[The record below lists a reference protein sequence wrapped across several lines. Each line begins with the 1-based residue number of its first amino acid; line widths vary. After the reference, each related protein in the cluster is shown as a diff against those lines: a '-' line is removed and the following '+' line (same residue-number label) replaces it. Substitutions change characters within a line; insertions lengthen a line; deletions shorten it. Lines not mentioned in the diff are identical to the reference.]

1 MTHMSDLL
9 NGVLDGLRTKLGR
22 GELAIL
28 ETGTIRQESEEYRW
42 NDGWS
47 TLTFAENVRDHGG
60 SLTSIDLDVAA
71 ADRVLTRHG
80 LRDHVTL
87 IEGDSI
93 RTLQEMQGSSF
104 DLVLLD
110 SDNDADLIMNEYH
123 LVKPMVNTPGVIIVD
138 DVVPG
143 SPHVV
148 KGHKLVPYLDSSLLP
163 YRMET
168 RTGRGYS
175 TGMLIMDV

>member
-9 NGVLDGLRTKLGR
+9 NDVLDGLRGRLGR
-22 GELAIL
+22 DDLSIL
-28 ETGTIRQESEEYRW
+28 ETGTIRQEAEEYRW

-47 TLTFAENVRDHGG
+47 TVTFAENVRDYGG
-60 SLTSIDLDVAA
+60 SLISIDLDVAA
-71 ADRVLTRHG
+71 ADRVLTRLG
-80 LRDHVTL
+80 LRDLVTL
-87 IEGDSI
+87 IEHDSV
-93 RTLQEMQGSSF
+93 RTLSGMGGASF
-104 DLVLLD
+104 DVVLLD
-110 SDNDADLIMNEYH
+110 SDNDADLIMNEYE
-123 LVKPMVNTPGVIIVD
+123 LAKPLVNTPGVIIVD

-148 KGHKLVPYLDSSLLP
+148 KGHKLVPYLDAHLFP
-163 YRMET
+163 YRLET